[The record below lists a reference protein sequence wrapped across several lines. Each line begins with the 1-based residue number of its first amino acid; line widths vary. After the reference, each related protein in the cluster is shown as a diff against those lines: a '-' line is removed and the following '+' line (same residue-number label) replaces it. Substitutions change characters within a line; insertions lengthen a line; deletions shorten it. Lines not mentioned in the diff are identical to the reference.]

1 MQKAAEFGDDYE
13 VVTEAHPVLTLL
25 DQPNAYTNGYEGAM
39 LRVLFQEL
47 TGNAYLHPVIDAQT
61 GVPVELWS
69 MPSQYVEIVPGKTQF
84 IDAYLYGAS
93 RDQRRIFAA
102 DEVIHFKR
110 PNPGDLYYGL
120 GKLEAAWGAATMN
133 AAVKDM
139 DLSFFQN
146 KARPDYL
153 LTIKSNASQEE
164 IERLEVQIDEKLRGR
179 ERTGRFLTATADIDL
194 KPMNFPPKDLGGR
207 EDIVEEI
214 AAVFGVPV
222 SMLKANDPNLAS
234 ATVGF
239 QSWKAISV
247 LPLLRLDE
255 QTLNSQLLPL
265 FGIEDDAFLAYDS
278 PVVEDEKFEFEKRR
292 SSVAAG
298 IITANEARKLE
309 GLEPVADEMADRL
322 LINGQPLG
330 GPAPAA
336 PALPF
341 GASIQTDTPDPAPQ
355 PERKDALGDCVSEK
369 IPTLIAE
376 GYEQDQ
382 AVAIAYSM
390 CQDGKTLEDILDERG
405 SEMRSKALSDI
416 DTKPPQ
422 TVADNARRALEV
434 RARKPE
440 SQRGMTAVG
449 IARAR
454 DLANR
459 VELSEDTIRRMLA
472 YFERH
477 EVDKQGETW
486 DDQGKGWQAWNGWGG
501 DDGFAWARRKVEQF
515 DRERERKAAGKSCGC
530 CGDKPS
536 RVSTK
541 RLWSDLVTKASER
554 DAEREFDKI
563 TEQEQEIGRAVS
575 KVLEKQVA
583 EVIAA
588 IRKEGR
594 PTRATVQKVEKILR
608 ESRWNAELINALR
621 PYLADAITQGV
632 SLGLDTVGKMVASS
646 GASGDPSDPRLPNLE
661 VTFQPARDD
670 LRAYAQSESVRLAR
684 TAAAGVN
691 RYTSVRVGEILGDGI
706 ADGETIDQLASRV
719 QDWAG
724 EKGDADRATRNRAVT
739 IARTEAQRATRKAE
753 LEAWKST
760 GIVEG
765 KTWLLAPDPC
775 EFCEAAAKAFESKA
789 VGLED
794 SFYQKGET
802 LEGADGG
809 ALVLDYEAIDA
820 PPLHPNCRCSM
831 EPKLAGEYGAIQDEI
846 NAEVDEYFEQLKRE
860 QQA

>member
-1 MQKAAEFGDDYE
+1 MIAELEKAASEMED
-13 VVTEAHPVLTLL
+13 LL
-25 DQPNAYTNGYEGAM
+25 DQ
-39 LRVLFQEL
+39 
-47 TGNAYLHPVIDAQT
+47 IDENSEETVDLEDA
-61 GVPVELWS
+61 VS
-69 MPSQYVEIVPGKTQF
+69 EI
-84 IDAYLYGAS
+84 S
-93 RDQRRIFAA
+93 
-102 DEVIHFKR
+102 
-110 PNPGDLYYGL
+110 
-120 GKLEAAWGAATMN
+120 
-133 AAVKDM
+133 AAVD
-139 DLSFFQN
+139 DLVQE
-146 KARPDYL
+146 
-153 LTIKSNASQEE
+153 KS
-164 IERLEVQIDEKLRGR
+164 
-179 ERTGRFLTATADIDL
+179 TGC
-194 KPMNFPPKDLGGR
+194 
-207 EDIVEEI
+207 
-214 AAVFGVPV
+214 
-222 SMLKANDPNLAS
+222 
-234 ATVGF
+234 
-239 QSWKAISV
+239 
-247 LPLLRLDE
+247 
-255 QTLNSQLLPL
+255 
-265 FGIEDDAFLAYDS
+265 
-278 PVVEDEKFEFEKRR
+278 
-292 SSVAAG
+292 
-298 IITANEARKLE
+298 
-309 GLEPVADEMADRL
+309 
-322 LINGQPLG
+322 
-330 GPAPAA
+330 
-336 PALPF
+336 
-341 GASIQTDTPDPAPQ
+341 
-355 PERKDALGDCVSEK
+355 DC
-369 IPTLIAE
+369 
-376 GYEQDQ
+376 G
-382 AVAIAYSM
+382 
-390 CQDGKTLEDILDERG
+390 CG
-405 SEMRSKALSDI
+405 
-416 DTKPPQ
+416 
-422 TVADNARRALEV
+422 
-434 RARKPE
+434 
-440 SQRGMTAVG
+440 
-449 IARAR
+449 
-454 DLANR
+454 
-459 VELSEDTIRRMLA
+459 
-472 YFERH
+472 
-477 EVDKQGETW
+477 
-486 DDQGKGWQAWNGWGG
+486 
-501 DDGFAWARRKVEQF
+501 
-515 DRERERKAAGKSCGC
+515 SCGE
-530 CGDKPS
+530 KS
-536 RVSTK
+536 VRIVSTK

-563 TEQEQEIGRAVS
+563 TEQEQEIGKAVS

-608 ESRWNAELINALR
+608 ESRWNAELVNALR

-646 GASGDPSDPRLPNLE
+646 GASGDPSDPRLPKLE